1 MSYAKAW
8 PETSTRQVSSGF
20 PYRKQTLMLPLQRD
34 AGMRGRWS
42 RIELA
47 REMHGSVWHRPVGAG
62 AREQVTNWMNSCGH
76 VPRPYIE
83 NNNRETTGRHRAGR
97 WNKPLMIGGV
107 LLMLPLASYPG
118 QARDP
123 DGRYANSPLK
133 QWFDSLRSGKGPC
146 CSDADG
152 SAVSD
157 VDWESKGGRYRVR
170 IDGEWHEV
178 PDDAVIT
185 EPNRVGRTMVWPI
198 RGYQGLSIR
207 CFMPGSMT

>member
-1 MSYAKAW
+1 MATFGTGRRVL
-8 PETSTRQVSSGF
+8 EQV
-20 PYRKQTLMLPLQRD
+20 K
-34 AGMRGRWS
+34 
-42 RIELA
+42 
-47 REMHGSVWHRPVGAG
+47 
-62 AREQVTNWMNSCGH
+62 QVTNWMNSGGR
-76 VPRPYIE
+76 VPRPYAE
-83 NNNRETTGRHRAGR
+83 NSALETTGHHRTGR
-97 WNKPLMIGGV
+97 WKRPLIVGAM
-107 LLMLPLASYPG
+107 LLMLPLAADPG
-118 QARDP
+118 AARDL

-157 VDWESKGGRYRVR
+157 VDWESKGGHYRVR
-170 IDGEWHEV
+170 IDGEWHDV
-178 PDDAVIT
+178 PEDAVIT